1 MACVGIVVAA
11 SACSCGNDSGRAAG
25 GADSGPAAVR
35 ADGGASKA
43 PPAGREA
50 GSKVVLVSQST
61 FTRADSGQ
69 YTTPGPARLIV
80 LRQQGA
86 RWEQDVI
93 EDSEST
99 VFHKGMVIAGAG
111 QEPVVATIGG
121 KRALLKLWRRTAEG
135 WRSETVWGPAF
146 GGENDR
152 LRDMELADVTGDGQ
166 PEIVLATHDQGVVAV
181 VRRVGDRWEPQE
193 IDREADIF
201 VHEVEVGDVDG
212 NGVAEIF
219 ATPSR
224 PNRGTG
230 GPQPG
235 KVVRY
240 QWNGERFDR
249 EVVAD
254 WDRTHAKEILVA
266 DLDGTGGPEL
276 YASLEGETEGGL
288 CGFPGAK
295 VISPAKILRIER
307 SGGSWSSREVASVP
321 DECLCRFLL
330 AGDLD
335 GDRGPELV
343 AAAFKQGLWMFEPGS
358 ELPMKGRNLT
368 RDTGGFE
375 HASVLAD
382 GDGDGTPELY
392 VADDDHG
399 RVLRYRWTG
408 GQLGD
413 PEVLLTRTVP
423 RSAITWNLWVGELP

>member
-1 MACVGIVVAA
+1 MVMAAGAW
-11 SACSCGNDSGRAAG
+11 SCGNESSGPSG
-25 GADSGPAAVR
+25 GADSGRAMAAP
-35 ADGGASKA
+35 DGGAAAA
-43 PPAGREA
+43 PSGERAGT
-50 GSKVVLVSQST
+50 KVVLVAQST

-69 YTTPGPARLIV
+69 YTTPGPARLII
-80 LRQQGA
+80 LRRNGA
-86 RWEQDVI
+86 RWDQDVI
-93 EDSEST
+93 EDAESS
-99 VFHKGMVIAGAG
+99 VFHKGMVIAAAG
-111 QEPVVATIGG
+111 QDPVIATIGG
-121 KRALLKLWRRTAEG
+121 KRALLKLWRKSGGR
-135 WRSETVWGPAF
+135 WSSETVWSPSF
-146 GGENDR
+146 GGANDR

-212 NGVAEIF
+212 NGIAEIY

-224 PNRGTG
+224 PNKGTG

-235 KVVRY
+235 QVTRY

-249 EVVAD
+249 EVVVS
-254 WDRTHAKEILVA
+254 WERSHAKEILVA
-266 DLDGTGGPEL
+266 DVDGAGGPEL
-276 YASLEGETEGGL
+276 YASLEGETEGAL
-288 CGFPGAK
+288 CGLPGAK
-295 VISPAKILRIER
+295 VVSPAKIVRLER
-307 SGGSWSSREVASVP
+307 SGTGWISRDVAAVP

-335 GDRGPELV
+335 GDRGAELV
-343 AAAFKQGLWMFEPGS
+343 AAAYKQGIWAFEPG
-358 ELPMKGRNLT
+358 ELPMKGRNLG

-399 RVLRYRWTG
+399 RLLRYRWSG
-408 GQLGD
+408 DGLGAPD
-413 PEVLLTRTVP
+413 VLLTRTVP
-423 RSAITWNLWVGELP
+423 RSAITWNVWVGDLPAAH